1 MKEIQKSY
9 SWIISDGTKGMEN
22 QSIAL
27 AKLLNT
33 NYEIILFYCCSKLER
48 YSIIVNIQMSINQKQ
63 DYLNILRKLI

>member
-27 AKLLNT
+27 AKLLN
-33 NYEIILFYCCSKLER
+33 
-48 YSIIVNIQMSINQKQ
+48 INTSDLPFEKGPEVI
-63 DYLNILRKLI
+63 YLNMTLYP